1 MRMLTNIL
9 STARLTRASIALGA
23 VADIWLVVLLSRAFP
38 SADTTALS
46 PIPLTLALIASA
58 AVAIGFFAFGGVLN
72 DLVDVKR
79 DRALAPERPI
89 PAGQIP
95 ARNAVLLASACL
107 LCGFVG
113 AYPFGGVAVPLALLL
128 AVAILIYDA
137 AAKYV
142 PAARLALFGVLSGIS
157 MLIPDGRFPFAIVV
171 VMAVLESIATA
182 TAAYIVEGKRPLLS
196 TRSRFILAASILCII
211 AVIVETARITNV
223 NIDWIPG
230 EMGYAE
236 LSIPVGVFFIGC
248 TYLYFA
254 ARAKCEGDER
264 RRRADQILR
273 RGALWRAVTAS
284 AWLIA
289 VGLVLEG
296 SLLLAVASIG
306 FSAMALLRSLTP
318 MPEGPAKWR

>member
-1 MRMLTNIL
+1 M
-9 STARLTRASIALGA
+9 
-23 VADIWLVVLLSRAFP
+23 ADIWLVVLLSRAFP

-254 ARAKCEGDER
+254 ARA
-264 RRRADQILR
+264 
-273 RGALWRAVTAS
+273 
-284 AWLIA
+284 
-289 VGLVLEG
+289 
-296 SLLLAVASIG
+296 
-306 FSAMALLRSLTP
+306 
-318 MPEGPAKWR
+318 